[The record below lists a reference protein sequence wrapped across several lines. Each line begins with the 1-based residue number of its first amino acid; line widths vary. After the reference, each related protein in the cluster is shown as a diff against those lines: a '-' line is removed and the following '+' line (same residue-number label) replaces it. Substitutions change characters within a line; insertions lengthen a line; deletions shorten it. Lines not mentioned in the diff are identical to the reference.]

1 MPQDS
6 KRKRQLRRLKR
17 DRTVALKLLD
27 FVTRERNVYRQIV
40 IDARQQAVDE
50 VIAKSKEAVNGE
62 TIGYVA
68 PENGGSFDHMG

>member
-17 DRTVALKLLD
+17 TRTVALKLLD

-40 IDARQQAVDE
+40 LDARQQAVDE
-50 VIAKSKEAVNGE
+50 VIAKSKEVTEGE
-62 TIGYVA
+62 VVT
-68 PENGGSFDHMG
+68 E

>member
-17 DRTVALKLLD
+17 TRTVALKLLD

-40 IDARQQAVDE
+40 VDARQQAVDE
-50 VIAKSKEAVNGE
+50 VLAKSKEATEGE
-62 TIGYVA
+62 VVA
-68 PENGGSFDHMG
+68 DM